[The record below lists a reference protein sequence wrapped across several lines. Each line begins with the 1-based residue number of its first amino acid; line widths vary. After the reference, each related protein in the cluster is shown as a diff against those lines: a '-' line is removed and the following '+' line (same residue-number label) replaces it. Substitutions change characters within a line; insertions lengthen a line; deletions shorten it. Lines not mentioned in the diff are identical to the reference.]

1 MDRGLRWD
9 AAHGVAKSQARR
21 NTRIHAHRHIQTE
34 IGLQTQRT
42 DFWLPEETGVM
53 EGWMG
58 VWSQLMPTII
68 YRMDK
73 NT

>member
-1 MDRGLRWD
+1 MP
-9 AAHGVAKSQARR
+9 
-21 NTRIHAHRHIQTE
+21 IHAHRHIQTE

-42 DFWLPEETGVM
+42 DFWLPEETAVT

-73 NT
+73 KT